1 MRNKIYIFTTLY
13 FLLVCF
19 IFWNPALGEP
29 FREGNRIYECGPGV
43 YMFKDNM
50 FISSSN
56 IHQPFSLTTYTLAS
70 ASGTSE
76 CTGSTT
82 MNNDQRVNYIVT
94 NFYEIQED
102 VAKGGG
108 LYLDGLSTIMGCER
122 TNFKIILRD
131 EYENIFKKENSEGIQ
146 IYNELRYKIKNSK
159 LKNHCIDY
167 S

>member
-1 MRNKIYIFTTLY
+1 
-13 FLLVCF
+13 
-19 IFWNPALGEP
+19 
-29 FREGNRIYECGPGV
+29 
-43 YMFKDNM
+43 
-50 FISSSN
+50 
-56 IHQPFSLTTYTLAS
+56 
-70 ASGTSE
+70 
-76 CTGSTT
+76 

>member
-1 MRNKIYIFTTLY
+1 MRKIIFTIFY
-13 FLLVCF
+13 FLSFSL
-19 IFWNPALGEP
+19 IFGNPMV
-29 FREGNRIYECGPGV
+29 GNRLDECGPG
-43 YMFKDNM
+43 KLISPIDND
-50 FISSSN
+50 FLISTINSWFFTGN
-56 IHQPFSLTTYTLAS
+56 TTYSAAS
-70 ASGTSE
+70 SSGTSE
-76 CTGSTT
+76 CKGFALY
-82 MNNDQRVNYIVT
+82 DKQRVNYIAT